1 MALKSIN
8 ESGFTMRNL
17 DARRLGFIKNIQR
30 NIRSISSLGMK
41 WDEKVIKQS
50 KSVGIAESQL
60 DSMYGLYYQ
69 GNYAGTDYGQKEF
82 IAYFDK
88 EYPTR
93 RDFLRKFAMNGEIE
107 NILEIIADESIIY
120 DENNYFAYPNTQ
132 NLKSVL
138 KQEKAKELVD
148 DLNEAF
154 RKVYYASKFK
164 SSTSSLAFSCFNTL
178 FKF

>member
-1 MALKSIN
+1 MAKKLN
-8 ESGFTMRNL
+8 EAGFTMRSL
-17 DARRLGFIKNIQR
+17 DGRRLGFVKNIQK
-30 NIRSISSLGMK
+30 NIRNLSSLGMR

-50 KSVGIAESQL
+50 KSIGIAESQL

-107 NILEIIADESIIY
+107 NILEIIADESVIY
-120 DENNYFAYPNTQ
+120 DDNNYFAYPNTA
-132 NLKSVL
+132 NIKGVL
-138 KQEKAKELVD
+138 KQDKAKEIVD

-154 RKVYYASKFK
+154 RKIYYA
-164 SSTSSLAFSCFNTL
+164 
-178 FKF
+178 FKFNQTNDARHYFKK